1 MISYRRM
8 GARFDLLYRL
18 LLSKLAIDDLRFVEI
33 ECKKR
38 VLPAE
43 AAELKE
49 WLLERQGVKH
59 RKSVYFFDQFLDT
72 PSFDL
77 LKAGAS
83 LRLRYKKNGTAVYL
97 QYKGPG
103 FVRDGLLYRSEFSS
117 ERLDRLVREE
127 SRHDVVHFS
136 DTSVAEILARHAGPE
151 MRAAMRRHLGGAMV
165 RRITSG
171 PILALYHKEKF
182 EVDLGSAFLE
192 PSLDRV
198 SAFHIA
204 KQGLHALSTFCEF
217 ENEIKASGGSLE
229 SKFEHLDEMLKFN
242 AAVAKRFDL
251 RREPLDKYHRCAS
264 FFAPPPRLRI

>member
-8 GARFDLLYRL
+8 GARFDRLSRL
-18 LLSKLAIDDLRFVEI
+18 LFRKLAIDDLRFVEI

-38 VLPAE
+38 VLPEE
-43 AAELKE
+43 AAALKD
-49 WLLERQGVKH
+49 WLSGRKGVKH
-59 RKSVYFFDQFLDT
+59 QKSAYFFDQFLDT

-77 LKAGAS
+77 LDAGAS
-83 LRLRYKKNGTAVYL
+83 LRLRYKRNGTAVYL

-103 FVRDGLLYRSEFSS
+103 FVKDGLLYRSEFSS
-117 ERLDRLVREE
+117 QRLDRLVREE
-127 SRHDVVHFS
+127 SHHDIVHFT
-136 DTSVAEILARHAGPE
+136 DTSVAEILDRHAGPE
-151 MRAAMRRHLGGAMV
+151 MGAAMRLHLGNALV

-204 KQGLHALSTFCEF
+204 KKGLHALSTFCEF
-217 ENEIKASGGSLE
+217 ENEIKADGGSLE
-229 SKFEHLDEMLKFN
+229 SKFDHLPEMLKFN
-242 AAVAKRFDL
+242 AAVEKRFDL

-264 FFAPPPRLRI
+264 FFARDR

>member
-1 MISYRRM
+1 MSRLE
-8 GARFDLLYRL
+8 DVSNLLFR
-18 LLSKLAIDDLRFVEI
+18 KLAIDDLHFVEI

-38 VLPAE
+38 VAPEE
-43 AAELKE
+43 AGDLRD
-49 WLLERQGVKH
+49 WLNRRKGVKH
-59 RKSVYFFDQFLDT
+59 QKSAFFFDQFLDT

-77 LKAGAS
+77 LKMGAS

-103 FVRDGLLYRSEFSS
+103 FTKDGMLYRSEFAS
-117 ERLDRLVREE
+117 ERLDKLVREE
-127 SRHDVVHFS
+127 SHHDIVKFTDFS
-136 DTSVAEILARHAGPE
+136 VDAILKDHADAEMGK
-151 MRAAMRRHLGGAMV
+151 AMRRHLGARTV

-171 PILALYHKEKF
+171 PIIALYQKEKY

-204 KQGLHALSTFCEF
+204 KRGLHALSTFCEF
-217 ENEIKASGGSLE
+217 ENEIKAEGGSLE
-229 SKFEHLDEMLKFN
+229 DKLEHLDGMLEFN
-242 AAVAKRFDL
+242 KAVEKKFDL

-264 FFAPPPRLRI
+264 FFLK